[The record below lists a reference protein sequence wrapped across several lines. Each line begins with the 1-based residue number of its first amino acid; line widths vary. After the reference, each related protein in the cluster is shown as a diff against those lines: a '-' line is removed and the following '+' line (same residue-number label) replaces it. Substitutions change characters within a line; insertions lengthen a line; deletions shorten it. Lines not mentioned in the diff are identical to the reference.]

1 MAREL
6 TGALRQGIGDRAE
19 RYVHVATRA
28 VRASVS
34 SMLVVG
40 LFDGFA
46 TALAYSIAGA
56 PRALVWGAITG
67 ALAAVP
73 FLGYVAVA
81 AMAAQLAVKG
91 AAAAALWSL
100 LLGCAVLLCGD
111 KLVRPM
117 VARGGI
123 RLPFVWVLMGCV
135 GGFGVLGM
143 AGLVIGPVVLSLAR
157 ELWEQRVREVE

>member
-1 MAREL
+1 M
-6 TGALRQGIGDRAE
+6 
-19 RYVHVATRA
+19 
-28 VRASVS
+28 
-34 SMLVVG
+34 
-40 LFDGFA
+40 
-46 TALAYSIAGA
+46 
-56 PRALVWGAITG
+56 VWAAITG

-81 AMAAQLAVKG
+81 AMAVQLAVKG
-91 AAAAALWSL
+91 AAAAALLSL

-157 ELWEQRVREVE
+157 ELWEQRVREVGPRSAV